1 MEASLIKDL
10 EEDIK
15 AKQQELNQL
24 KYKDVYDAQDAY
36 EAAQVVYKDAEKS
49 MVDKDID
56 MFLNNKR
63 EWCILKL
70 SPTCKLSAI
79 DRYYNMGFRQFHCSN
94 TIPVAQGGL
103 SGKAL
108 IPYNKKLIK
117 HTPRGGGGAK
127 RPI

>member
-49 MVDKDID
+49 MVEAAK
-56 MFLNNKR
+56 
-63 EWCILKL
+63 KL
-70 SPTCKLSAI
+70 SQARI
-79 DRYYNMGFRQFHCSN
+79 DSGFSRATVLHRSFR
-94 TIPVAQGGL
+94 L
-103 SGKAL
+103 
-108 IPYNKKLIK
+108 
-117 HTPRGGGGAK
+117 
-127 RPI
+127 

>member
-49 MVDKDID
+49 MVEAAKNLSKARID
-56 MFLNNKR
+56 SGFSR
-63 EWCILKL
+63 TTILQR
-70 SPTCKLSAI
+70 S
-79 DRYYNMGFRQFHCSN
+79 FR
-94 TIPVAQGGL
+94 V
-103 SGKAL
+103 
-108 IPYNKKLIK
+108 
-117 HTPRGGGGAK
+117 
-127 RPI
+127 

>member
-49 MVDKDID
+49 MVDASK
-56 MFLNNKR
+56 
-63 EWCILKL
+63 KL
-70 SPTCKLSAI
+70 SQARI
-79 DRYYNMGFRQFHCSN
+79 DSGFSMATVLHRSFR
-94 TIPVAQGGL
+94 L
-103 SGKAL
+103 
-108 IPYNKKLIK
+108 
-117 HTPRGGGGAK
+117 
-127 RPI
+127 